1 MEITYEVKKIA
12 KEQSLII
19 AWGCFAQCCT
29 RDYNKQSNGS
39 W

>member
-12 KEQSLII
+12 KEKSLITV
-19 AWGCFAQCCT
+19 WGCFAKCCT
-29 RDYNKQSNGS
+29 TNCDTGSNGS